1 MVSEVDI
8 VVSGVDILTKVCV
21 KTVLSHTVRK
31 EGFHEDDSAEYQ
43 FVLRQLRKNVFKR
56 RRLHLFDG
64 SNEGV
69 NTLVQ
74 ISGNLVII
82 GDFSSIF
89 LGLDEK
95 M

>member
-1 MVSEVDI
+1 MSESMWDFET
-8 VVSGVDILTKVCV
+8 G
-21 KTVLSHTVRK
+21 LSHAVRK

-43 FVLRQLRKNVFKR
+43 FALRQLRKNVFKR

-74 ISGNLVII
+74 ISGNSVTIGVLV
-82 GDFSSIF
+82 
-89 LGLDEK
+89 
-95 M
+95 